1 MDSYQGMSQMT
12 WGGHSPISSLYHPQQ
27 QQQSIQEYKSETNS
41 IYGSPYTP
49 IIHTPD
55 ITPVASPEPDGN

>member
-1 MDSYQGMSQMT
+1 MP
-12 WGGHSPISSLYHPQQ
+12 WGGHSPISSMYHPQ

-55 ITPVASPEPDGN
+55 ITPVASPEPDGK